1 LHVLRSVETGYTASI
16 ALDVV
21 AAVVCW
27 RATVLAAVV
36 LCGGGGR

>member
-1 LHVLRSVETGYTASI
+1 MRSVETGYTASI

-21 AAVVCW
+21 AAV
-27 RATVLAAVV
+27 LAAVV